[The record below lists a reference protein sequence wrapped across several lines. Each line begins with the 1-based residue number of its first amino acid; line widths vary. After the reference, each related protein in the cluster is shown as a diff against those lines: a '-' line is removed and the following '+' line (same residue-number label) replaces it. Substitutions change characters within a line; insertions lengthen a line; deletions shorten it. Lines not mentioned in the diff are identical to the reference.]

1 MNIVELRGYFFN
13 SHFLMTLHVI
23 NHPVATHAL
32 TILRDKNS
40 TIPQFRDACNSVVPC
55 VIYEATKNFE
65 LIDRPISTPVCDTIG
80 KDMKNDVVVI
90 PILRAGI
97 SMLPS
102 TLAFLP
108 FAKVGY
114 FGMVRDEKTAEASTY
129 YNKVPKIEGAD
140 VLVIDPMLATG
151 GSSAY
156 VIEELL
162 KQNPK
167 SLSLCSIVAAP
178 EGAKT
183 LNEKF
188 PNVNIYTLALDEKLN
203 EKKYIVPGLG
213 DFGDRFHGTV

>member
-1 MNIVELRGYFFN
+1 M
-13 SHFLMTLHVI
+13 SLHVI

-32 TILRDKNS
+32 TILRDKTS
-40 TIPQFRDACNSVVPC
+40 TMAQFRDACNSVVPC
-55 VIYEATKNFE
+55 VIYEATKN
-65 LIDRPISTPVCDTIG
+65 LQLKDREIETPICKTTG

-102 TLAFLP
+102 TLSFLP

-114 FGMVRDEKTAEASTY
+114 FGMVRDEKTAVASTY
-129 YNKVPKIEGAD
+129 YNKIPPIEGAD

-162 KQNPK
+162 KKNPK

-178 EGAKT
+178 EGAKL
-183 LNEKF
+183 LNDKF
-188 PNVNIYTLALDEKLN
+188 PNVSVYTLALDEKLN
-203 EKKYIVPGLG
+203 DKKYIVPGLG